1 MPTLKQ
7 LTCSIE
13 VGHNNTKLKEYE
25 RIYRDGG
32 VQCFVAVPNRE
43 IPFSIHLSTQGW
55 IAPGLAMFVFIDGE
69 YQCNRNKRCASLPGG
84 GGDEANLEFRVRQK
98 EEKLPNGKF
107 IGRDWNFTEL
117 RTGMLSSHVLSD
129 GSGGLTLTRPSR
141 RQPPAEHQQSKAA
154 RAWHH

>member
-13 VGHNNTKLKEYE
+13 VGHTNTKLKEYE

-43 IPFSIHLSTQGW
+43 ILFSIHLNAQGW

-69 YQCNRNKRCASLPGG
+69 YQCNRNKRCAGVPG
-84 GGDEANLEFRVRQK
+84 DAVDLEFRVRQK

-107 IGRDWNFTEL
+107 IGRDWCFTEL
-117 RTGMLSSHVLSD
+117 RTGMLFLSYVVPRSRD
-129 GSGGLTLTRPSR
+129 MMLTRPSR
-141 RQPPAEHQQSKAA
+141 RQPSAEHQQSQAA
-154 RAWHH
+154 RAWHY